1 MHHAREHRTVRPA
14 QARGQRDHRPRG
26 VSTSIGSRIRRR
38 SSTSRSRP
46 IASRLDTSTI
56 GCSAWRWRPR
66 AARSSTARPERRE
79 RLRVAGLP
87 RSDRRGARGG
97 DQRRP
102 RVTRGRRSGVRR
114 RHSRGRKRAT
124 RAREAGRLDHGGR
137 LAGGGGRVPTL
148 ADACTSAQ
156 GNRSFAPAEAP
167 TRARRSAPARI
178 RIGVVILRA
187 GRSGDV
193 SLARGAHKSELY
205 NIFYKYPPTGGFTRI
220 RTYFEYYMCQRFLSD
235 DGWIAPDVPLPA
247 FVCPQAMVRA
257 HRSFSRIPEF
267 SGHHSAAITDV
278 RALHGRLRLRGRLLQ
293 LAELQCVFDDVKI
306 DADGGVAPR
315 CAASRRPRGVCTR
328 AVRRQRLPP
337 KQTGAGDDGEHA
349 LHTQHADSAI
359 SCASSRLAPVRIR
372 WVACCEMAPHETLRA
387 DECSA
392 LTPRTGVTFAAS
404 LARTTR
410 AKRSGKIVGGV
421 TAPPRRSECTPRD

>member
-267 SGHHSAAITDV
+267 LRTPQRRHHR
-278 RALHGRLRLRGRLLQ
+278 RARTPRSP
-293 LAELQCVFDDVKI
+293 
-306 DADGGVAPR
+306 APAR
-315 CAASRRPRGVCTR
+315 
-328 AVRRQRLPP
+328 
-337 KQTGAGDDGEHA
+337 
-349 LHTQHADSAI
+349 
-359 SCASSRLAPVRIR
+359 ASSPARRAAVRIR
-372 WVACCEMAPHETLRA
+372 RRQDRRRWRCSPPVRCIAPPSRSLHSRGARGGNDSPRCRPARA
-387 DECSA
+387 TTVSTRSTPSTPTAPSA
-392 LTPRTGVTFAAS
+392 AHPHDWRRCASGELLAAQCLRTGRFELPNAAS
-404 LARTTR
+404 
-410 AKRSGKIVGGV
+410 
-421 TAPPRRSECTPRD
+421 